1 MADPSGST
9 HKEKRRHQQHA
20 AKDQFWKIA
29 TVLLLLL
36 VVCGALCLASL
47 MQSQQ
52 QYEPSSNF
60 LSDDMD
66 AWAQVIPAN
75 MQVVLEKINIKIHP
89 YSITLKVINES
100 GTSGSCGSTYSAVIG
115 QLVFADVPLFQECS
129 HKSKKS
135 LYIGHVKK
143 NKLFSTYQKLKKL
156 NWEEKMKELEEMPDI
171 CCAFQSTSA
180 LSIHSVA
187 TFGCS
192 LGVCNRHKET
202 VHSIGRYENCKP
214 TCQFNNVIIQDL
226 LSLLVG
232 SSETLKKQKQNYD
245 EIFSTAHE
253 DVIPRIQRRHE
264 YIGKPLNILSD
275 IKNNV
280 SDWKKLI
287 EHVTREREAQEDE
300 ARWNVTEI
308 TTQIPLP
315 LQSVKLFRHL
325 SCQLHANQ
333 RKCLSSLCGAQ
344 NCEHCMTVNDVLN
357 MSSKCITGKKCSKAV
372 SGYLF
377 AMNCGE
383 RSVVNRTVDQ
393 PAMKVRVLICCRPG
407 SGDECLIF
415 HVHSREHQV
424 FKNVRFFPNPRI
436 IQE

>member
-1 MADPSGST
+1 MNRDPCNT
-9 HKEKRRHQQHA
+9 VQLFELA
-20 AKDQFWKIA
+20 ATSLQ
-29 TVLLLLL
+29 
-36 VVCGALCLASL
+36 LCETCSL
-47 MQSQQ
+47 DVYINTTGR
-52 QYEPSSNF
+52 YELSFIF

-66 AWAQVIPAN
+66 AWAQVISAN
-75 MQVVLEKINIKIHP
+75 MQAVLEKIKIEIHTC
-89 YSITLKVINES
+89 SITLKVTS

-156 NWEEKMKELEEMPDI
+156 NWEEKMKKLEEMPDI

-202 VHSIGRYENCKP
+202 VHSIGRYENV
-214 TCQFNNVIIQDL
+214 NNVIIQDL
-226 LSLLVG
+226 LRLLVG
-232 SSETLKKQKQNYD
+232 SSETLKKQKQTYD

-253 DVIPRIQRRHE
+253 DLIPRIQRRHE

-280 SDWKKLI
+280 SDRKQLI
-287 EHVTREREAQEDE
+287 EHITREREAQELE
-300 ARWNVTEI
+300 VRWNVTEI
-308 TTQIPLP
+308 TIQIPLP

-377 AMNCGE
+377 AMNFGE